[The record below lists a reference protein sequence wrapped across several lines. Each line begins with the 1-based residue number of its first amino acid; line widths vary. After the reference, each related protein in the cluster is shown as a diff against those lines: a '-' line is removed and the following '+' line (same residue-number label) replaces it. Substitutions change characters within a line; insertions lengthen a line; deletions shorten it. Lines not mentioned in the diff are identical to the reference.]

1 MAAKD
6 AILKALVEGAI
17 TELMVKTTAGNVY
30 LPDGTT
36 IVAGKLAEMV
46 TSINERAKSADVTTE
61 INTAVSKAIDDL
73 VDGAPAA
80 YDTLKEIADYLATH
94 QDEYT
99 ALLTTIG
106 GKAEKST
113 VDALKTTIDGL
124 GALAAKDKV
133 SGADLDTALAA
144 KVNAA
149 AQGNH
154 SHANKT
160 VLDGITADK
169 VTGWDGKSKVT
180 VGTAQPTDM
189 KPGDLFIQIS

>member
-6 AILKALVEGAI
+6 AVLKALVEGVI

-30 LPDGTT
+30 MPDGTT
-36 IVAGKLAEMV
+36 TVAGKLAEMV
-46 TSINERAKSADVTTE
+46 TAINERAKSTDVTTE
-61 INTAVSKAIDDL
+61 INTAVSGAIDDL
-73 VDGAPAA
+73 IDGAPET

-106 GKAEKST
+106 GKAEKAT
-113 VDALKTTIDGL
+113 VEALQTAVNGL

-133 SGADLDTALAA
+133 SEADLDTALAA

-154 SHANKT
+154 SHTNKA
-160 VLDGITADK
+160 VLDGITAEK
-169 VTGWDGKSKVT
+169 VSGWDGKSKVT
-180 VGTAQPTDM
+180 VGTTQPADM
-189 KPGDLFIQIS
+189 QPGDLFIQIS